1 MKKVFEK
8 AEVEKVLVTVSDIL
22 TISGET
28 EAKEG
33 GSFTLDQDQIIN
45 NK

>member
-22 TISGET
+22 TISGDTET
-28 EAKEG
+28 KND
-33 GSFTLDQDQIIN
+33 GSFTLDQDPIIN

>member
-22 TISGET
+22 TISGEA
-28 EAKEG
+28 EAKNDG
-33 GSFTLDQDQIIN
+33 PFTLDQDQIIN